1 MIRLLSGPVS
11 VPLPKPLSDPQPPQ
25 DQTNTY
31 DTQPEQI
38 LHFAQDDSATGLI
51 LKDRGTGLV
60 LKDRGMRLVLKDRG
74 MRLVLKDRGTGLVLK
89 DNATRQVN
97 KALHEESKGYVNQI
111 PRPCRVCTLLS
122 SFC

>member
-74 MRLVLKDRGTGLVLK
+74 TGLVLK